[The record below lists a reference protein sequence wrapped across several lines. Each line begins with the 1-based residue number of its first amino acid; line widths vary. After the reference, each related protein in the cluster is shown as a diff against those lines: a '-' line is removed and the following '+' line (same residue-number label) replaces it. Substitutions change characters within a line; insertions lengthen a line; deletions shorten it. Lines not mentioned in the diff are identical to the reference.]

1 MKKTMSIVLAA
12 AMCLSM
18 AVTAFATQIQPRA
31 ISCPDCGGSTHRDYI
46 LEKEYPCSNCGER
59 GCGMYWWIWE
69 CDDSSCGGYEYI
81 SEKGYACE

>member
-18 AVTAFATQIQPRA
+18 AVTAFAGQVERRSP
-31 ISCPDCGGSTHRDYI
+31 SCPDCGNSTYRDYR
-46 LEKEYPCSNCGER
+46 LEKEYPCSNCGKD

-69 CDDSSCGGYEYI
+69 CSCGYYEDI